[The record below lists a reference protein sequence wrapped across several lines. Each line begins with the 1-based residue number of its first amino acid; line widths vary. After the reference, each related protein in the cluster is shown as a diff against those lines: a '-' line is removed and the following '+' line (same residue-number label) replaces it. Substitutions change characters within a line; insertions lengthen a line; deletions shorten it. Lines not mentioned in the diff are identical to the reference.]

1 MVAMTSG
8 CMGAAARPELCASIA
23 AGNLKPVSHALKRDV
38 KPTDND
44 HMPSKP
50 SWSPRRRRLALS
62 IPGQN
67 EGGSGQSLASKKSIS
82 RLTRKGS
89 AVLVTSHVDLTLASP
104 YRLSMHPIRWDSTNS
119 DRRCS
124 LLEAATP

>member
-38 KPTDND
+38 KPMDND

-62 IPGQN
+62 IPGHI
-67 EGGSGQSLASKKSIS
+67 EG
-82 RLTRKGS
+82 
-89 AVLVTSHVDLTLASP
+89 
-104 YRLSMHPIRWDSTNS
+104 
-119 DRRCS
+119 
-124 LLEAATP
+124 